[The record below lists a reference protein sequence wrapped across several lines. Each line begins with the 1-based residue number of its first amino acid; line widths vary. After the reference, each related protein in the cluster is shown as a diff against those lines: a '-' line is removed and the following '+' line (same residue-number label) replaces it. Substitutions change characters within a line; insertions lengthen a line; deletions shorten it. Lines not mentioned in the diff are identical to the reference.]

1 MRFFEFRKNYFVKLV
16 RYMKNVYN
24 IENGINKLSDGRVN
38 PTYDTAKVVTL
49 VLFGF
54 LLRVKSFNEL
64 NLMIKNNEFNKL
76 FSRGTRLPLI
86 DAIRDTL
93 KVIDI
98 KGLKEINK
106 SIIKKALENKVF
118 ENGTIDG
125 LTVAAIDGTKFF
137 GSNKKSCPEC
147 LKNKAHCFHSG
158 AVMSIVGDGPKL
170 VIDFENYKPGQDSVS
185 KNEGEQNVAKRLLTD
200 VVSVHKKLIDV
211 VVYDALACNSVW
223 INHCIEHGVDA
234 IVRTKNN
241 NNKSIREVKKK
252 VNKSETVEVW
262 TEEKGFEKIEV
273 YESTFTMD
281 KVLEPL
287 RFVKYVMKYPNKKRS
302 QIMIITTCMNVDLK
316 TLFKIIRAR
325 WEIENSIF
333 NNLKKEYGLEH
344 CFVHGDKAVEAVL
357 YLIFIA
363 SNIMQ
368 LFLFRR
374 MRKQFSTQ
382 REIVRLLLKGLYLIK
397 YKSELVFYGT

>member
-1 MRFFEFRKNYFVKLV
+1 MRKNYFAKLV

-24 IENGINKLSDGRVN
+24 IESGLNKLTDGRIN
-38 PTYDTAKVVTL
+38 PTYDTAQVVTL

-54 LLRVKSFNEL
+54 ILRIKSFNEL

-76 FSRGTRLPLI
+76 FSSGTRLPLI
-86 DAIRDTL
+86 DTIRDTL

-98 KGLKEINK
+98 KSLKEINR
-106 SIIKKALENKVF
+106 SIIKKAVENKVF

-125 LTVAAIDGTKFF
+125 LTVVAIDGTKFF

-170 VIDFENYKPGQDSVS
+170 VIDFENYKPGQDSSS
-185 KNEGEQNVAKRLLTD
+185 KDEGEQNVAKRLLTN

-223 INHCIEHGVDA
+223 LNHCIEHGVDA
-234 IVRTKNN
+234 IVRAKNN
-241 NNKSIREVKKK
+241 NNNSIREVKKR
-252 VNKSETVEVW
+252 VNKSEAVEVW
-262 TEEKGFEKIEV
+262 TDEKGFEKIEV
-273 YESTFTMD
+273 YESEFTMD
-281 KVLEPL
+281 KVLGPL
-287 RFVKYVMKYPNKKRS
+287 RFVKYAMKYPNKKRS
-302 QIMIITTCMNVDLK
+302 QIMIVTTCMNMQLK
-316 TLFKIIRAR
+316 TLFRIIRAR
-325 WEIENSIF
+325 WDIENSIF
-333 NNLKKEYGLEH
+333 NNLKKECGLEH
-344 CFVHGDKAVEAVL
+344 CFVHGGKAVEAVL

-374 MRKQFSTQ
+374 LRKQFSTQ